1 MLKIIKE
8 NRRLRK
14 ENAELRKAIEETL
27 RELNDAGFANKS
39 ILIMSASIRLE
50 RALEKSNGGRIM
62 NDKDQVCIWIIRFA
76 DYTLASCLGT
86 YQQAME
92 KAEKIKDLY
101 GGSYT
106 IA

>member
-1 MLKIIKE
+1 
-8 NRRLRK
+8 
-14 ENAELRKAIEETL
+14 
-27 RELNDAGFANKS
+27 
-39 ILIMSASIRLE
+39 
-50 RALEKSNGGRIM
+50 M

-101 GGSYT
+101 GGS
-106 IA
+106 

>member
-1 MLKIIKE
+1 
-8 NRRLRK
+8 
-14 ENAELRKAIEETL
+14 
-27 RELNDAGFANKS
+27 
-39 ILIMSASIRLE
+39 
-50 RALEKSNGGRIM
+50 M

-106 IA
+106 IT